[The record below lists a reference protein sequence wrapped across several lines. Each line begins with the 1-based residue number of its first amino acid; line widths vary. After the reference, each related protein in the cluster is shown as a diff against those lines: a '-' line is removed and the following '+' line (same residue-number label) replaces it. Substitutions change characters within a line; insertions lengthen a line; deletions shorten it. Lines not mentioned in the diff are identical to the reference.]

1 MVGRVVNVV
10 DGEKEATSPAARMH
24 RRDEANCCMVVERE
38 GISVAC
44 NAATAVAEGDF
55 GRMDK
60 GIVSGKLHKVIL
72 AVLQKE
78 FQKGFKEVPTLS
90 LY

>member
-60 GIVSGKLHKVIL
+60 GIVISKQHTKSFWLFYK
-72 AVLQKE
+72 KN
-78 FQKGFKEVPTLS
+78 FKKDLRKFPR
-90 LY
+90 

>member
-55 GRMDK
+55 
-60 GIVSGKLHKVIL
+60 
-72 AVLQKE
+72 
-78 FQKGFKEVPTLS
+78 
-90 LY
+90 

>member
-1 MVGRVVNVV
+1 MVGRVVNVA

-72 AVLQKE
+72 AVLQK
-78 FQKGFKEVPTLS
+78 KFKKDLRKFPR
-90 LY
+90 